1 MTVKLP
7 TIDPV
12 IKRKKTPEQ
21 RKAQKELFLLTNEYL
36 DPDWYKDPVK
46 VKRRNELIA
55 ILEPEPTEEELMELY
70 FARRPGVKE
79 RVMLLM
85 ANGATNTEVH
95 KAIGVATGKPITYLR
110 KKYGFASK
118 TKLAAHHRKGGSY

>member
-12 IKRKKTPEQ
+12 IKREKTPEQ

-46 VKRRNELIA
+46 VKRRDELIA

-70 FARRPGVKE
+70 FAKRPGVRE
-79 RVMLLM
+79 RIMLLM

-95 KAIGVATGKPITYLR
+95 KVIGVATGKPITYLR
-110 KKYGFASK
+110 KKYGFSSK
-118 TKLAAHHRKGGSY
+118 IKQSKVTSG

>member
-12 IKRKKTPEQ
+12 IKREKTPEQ

-36 DPDWYKDPVK
+36 DPNWYKDTGK
-46 VKRRNELIA
+46 VKRRDELLA

-79 RVMLLM
+79 QIMLM
-85 ANGATNTEVH
+85 MSKGATNTEVH

-118 TKLAAHHRKGGSY
+118 NKYVRK

>member
-12 IKRKKTPEQ
+12 IKREKTTEQ

-36 DPDWYKDPVK
+36 DPNWYKDPEK
-46 VKRRNELIA
+46 VKRRDELLA

-70 FARRPGVKE
+70 FAKRPGVKE
-79 RVMLLM
+79 QIMLM
-85 ANGATNTEVH
+85 MSKGATNTEVH

-118 TKLAAHHRKGGSY
+118 INT